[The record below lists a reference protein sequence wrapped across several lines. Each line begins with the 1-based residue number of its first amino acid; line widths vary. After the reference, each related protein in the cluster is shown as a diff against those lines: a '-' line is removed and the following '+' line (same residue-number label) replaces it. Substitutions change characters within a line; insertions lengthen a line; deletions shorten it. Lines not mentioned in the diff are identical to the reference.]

1 MSNELVDKLLDEF
14 DFEKVKKTMDALEW
28 VYFDSPDKTVSVG
41 ELRRMARRL
50 LDEVYDK
57 PPSSEYT
64 IGCGGFEAFRY
75 MPVGDPTKYLSLKFV
90 VTEWSADE
98 SK

>member
-1 MSNELVDKLLDEF
+1 MSNELVDKILDEF

-28 VYFDSPDKTVSVG
+28 VYYDSPNKTISIA
-41 ELRRMARRL
+41 ELRRMARML
-50 LDEVYDK
+50 LDDVYDK
-57 PPSSEYT
+57 PSSPEYT

-75 MPVGDPTKYLSLKFV
+75 MSAGDPTKYLSLKFV
-90 VTEWSADE
+90 VTEWSEDE

>member
-1 MSNELVDKLLDEF
+1 MSNELVDKILDEF
-14 DFEKVKKTMDALEW
+14 DFETVKKTMDALEW
-28 VYFDSPDKTVSVG
+28 PYYDSPDETVSIG
-41 ELRRMARRL
+41 ELRRMARML

-57 PPSSEYT
+57 PPSPEYT
-64 IGCGGFEAFRY
+64 IGCGGFEAFRH
-75 MPVGDPTKYLSLKFV
+75 MSVGDPTKYLSLKFV

>member
-1 MSNELVDKLLDEF
+1 MSNELVDKILDEF

-28 VYFDSPDKTVSVG
+28 VYYDSPDETVSIG
-41 ELRRMARRL
+41 ELRRMARKL
-50 LDEVYDK
+50 LDDVYDK
-57 PPSSEYT
+57 PPSPEYA

-75 MPVGDPTKYLSLKFV
+75 MSVGDPTKYLSLKFV

>member
-1 MSNELVDKLLDEF
+1 MSNELVDKILDEF

-28 VYFDSPDKTVSVG
+28 VYFDSPDETVSIG

-57 PPSSEYT
+57 PPSPEYT
-64 IGCGGFEAFRY
+64 IGCGGFEAQRY
-75 MPVGDPTKYLSLKFV
+75 MEVDDPTKYLSLKFV
-90 VTEWSADE
+90 VTEWSTDE

>member
-1 MSNELVDKLLDEF
+1 MSNELVDKILDEF

-28 VYFDSPDKTVSVG
+28 VYFDSPNETVSVG

-57 PPSSEYT
+57 PACPEYT
-64 IGCGGFEAFRY
+64 IGCGGFEAYRQ
-75 MPVGDPTKYLSLKFV
+75 MVVGDPTKYLSLKFV
-90 VTEWSADE
+90 VTEWYEDE

>member
-1 MSNELVDKLLDEF
+1 MSNELVDKILDEF
-14 DFEKVKKTMDALEW
+14 DFEKVKKTMDALGW
-28 VYFDSPDKTVSVG
+28 VYHDSPDETVSVG

-57 PPSSEYT
+57 PPSPEYT
-64 IGCGGFEAFRY
+64 IGCGGFEAFRF
-75 MPVGDPTKYLSLKFV
+75 MSVGDPTKYLSLKFV
-90 VTEWSADE
+90 VTEWSEDE